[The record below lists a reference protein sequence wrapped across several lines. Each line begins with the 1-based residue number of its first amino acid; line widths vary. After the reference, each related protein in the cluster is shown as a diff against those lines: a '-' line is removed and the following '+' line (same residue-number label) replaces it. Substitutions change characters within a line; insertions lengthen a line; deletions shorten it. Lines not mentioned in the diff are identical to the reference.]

1 MKICFATNNANKL
14 REIRQILGE
23 SFEIL
28 SLKDIGCVED
38 LPETHETLEE
48 NAHEKAEYVYNRY
61 QIPVFADDTGLEVAA
76 LHGQPGV
83 HTAHYS
89 GLRDAAKNM
98 QKLLAAMKGKKDRRA
113 AFRTI
118 IAFIDARG
126 SHAFEG
132 SVSGHIALAEK
143 GNEGFGYDPVFIP
156 EGHHQTFAE
165 LPAHEKNAISHRKR
179 ALEKLKR
186 SMVDSR

>member
-28 SLKDIGCVED
+28 SLKEIGCQED

-76 LHGQPGV
+76 LHGEPGV

-89 GLRDAAKNM
+89 GLRDTGKNM
-98 QKLLAAMKGKKDRRA
+98 QKLR
-113 AFRTI
+113 
-118 IAFIDARG
+118 
-126 SHAFEG
+126 
-132 SVSGHIALAEK
+132 
-143 GNEGFGYDPVFIP
+143 YP
-156 EGHHQTFAE
+156 
-165 LPAHEKNAISHRKR
+165 
-179 ALEKLKR
+179 
-186 SMVDSR
+186 DS